1 MANQNFPAG
10 SRLRHPRVTNPSVP
24 AVPVWDL
31 PPHLAVSQFLIFHF
45 YHFFLKKKQSNSMA
59 SFIKIRPILTEDLLL
74 GPSHRRGARN
84 VIPRESPM
92 SLSQHQVTETEK
104 EIRISLDVP
113 GVKASD
119 ISVTTVVSS
128 ATAARRKRNQVFQN
142 PSLWT
147 TTLSIYPI

>member
-1 MANQNFPAG
+1 MI
-10 SRLRHPRVTNPSVP
+10 
-24 AVPVWDL
+24 
-31 PPHLAVSQFLIFHF
+31 PH
-45 YHFFLKKKQSNSMA
+45 
-59 SFIKIRPILTEDLLL
+59 
-74 GPSHRRGARN
+74 
-84 VIPRESPM
+84 ESTL

-147 TTLSIYPI
+147 TTLSIYPK